1 MDSLMAALVAAL
13 LIRATDPSAE
23 LVATAAERSG
33 RTTSVLLGMLIALI
47 VTHSAAAAAGFF
59 IGPHLAPNAQRLFLA
74 FALLAAA
81 SGAIWPGKTKPV
93 EAVRRPLLSVAM
105 RLVVGGW
112 TGRSEFVTFAVAVG
126 GTAALAGFGGLIGSF
141 VVLAAAA
148 VAGETLWGARPRRAI
163 DWTIGGVLAIAGAW
177 LALSALRLI

>member
-1 MDSLMAALVAAL
+1 MAALVAAL
-13 LIRATDPSAE
+13 LIRATDPSAD

-33 RTTSVLLGMLIALI
+33 RTAPVVIGTLVALI
-47 VTHSAAAAAGFF
+47 VTQGAAAAGGFF

-81 SGAIWPGKTKPV
+81 SGAIWRGKTKPV
-93 EAVRRPLLSVAM
+93 EAVRHPSLSVAT
-105 RLVVGGW
+105 RLIVGGW
-112 TGRSEFVTFAVAVG
+112 AGRSEFVTLAVAIG
-126 GTAALAGFGGLIGSF
+126 GTAALAGVGGLIGSI

-148 VAGETLWGARPRRAI
+148 VAGEALWATRPRRAI

-177 LALSALRLI
+177 LAFSALRLI

>member
-23 LVATAAERSG
+23 MVAVTAERSG
-33 RTTSVLLGMLIALI
+33 RTGGVVLGTLIALI
-47 VTHSAAAAAGFF
+47 LTQGVAATGGFF

-74 FALLAAA
+74 FALVAAA

-93 EAVRRPLLSVAM
+93 EAARHPLPSVAL
-105 RLVVGGW
+105 RLIVGGW
-112 TGRSEFVTFAVAVG
+112 SGRSEFVTLAVAIG
-126 GTAALAGFGGLIGSF
+126 GTAALAGIGGFIGSF

-148 VAGETLWGARPRRAI
+148 VAGETLWRARPRRAI
-163 DWTIGGVLAIAGAW
+163 DWTTGGVLAIAGAW

>member
-1 MDSLMAALVAAL
+1 MAALVAAL

-23 LVATAAERSG
+23 MVATAAERSG
-33 RTTSVLLGMLIALI
+33 RTASVLIGTLIALS
-47 VTHSAAAAAGFF
+47 VTHTTAAVAGFF
-59 IGPHLAPNAQRLFLA
+59 IGSHLAPNAQRLFLA

-81 SGAIWPGKTKPV
+81 SGAIWPAKTKPV
-93 EAVRRPLLSVAM
+93 EAVRHPLLSVAI
-105 RLVVGGW
+105 RLIVGGW

-126 GTAALAGFGGLIGSF
+126 GTAALAGIGGLIGSF

-148 VAGETLWGARPRRAI
+148 VAGETLWCARPRRAI
-163 DWTIGGVLAIAGAW
+163 DWTIGGVLVIAGAW